1 MPFARRIVETFPDR
15 VLWGTDWPHPNLKTH
30 MPDDGQLVDLMPRI
44 APTPSCIAK
53 AARRQPDAPVLEPS
67 EHTMCRSTSPI
78 SDIPGTTV
86 FDADLARK
94 GYHLNSSA
102 CR

>member
-1 MPFARRIVETFPDR
+1 M
-15 VLWGTDWPHPNLKTH
+15 KTH

-44 APTPSCIAK
+44 APTPQLQQQ
-53 AARRQPDAPVLEPS
+53 AAGRQPDAPVLGQVTADSICMSLDKPYL
-67 EHTMCRSTSPI
+67 
-78 SDIPGTTV
+78 DIPGTTV